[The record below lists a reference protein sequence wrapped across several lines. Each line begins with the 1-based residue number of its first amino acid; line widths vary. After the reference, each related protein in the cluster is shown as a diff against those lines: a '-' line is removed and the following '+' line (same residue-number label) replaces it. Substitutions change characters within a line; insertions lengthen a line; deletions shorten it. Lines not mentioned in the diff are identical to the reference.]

1 MRLADLRPYNA
12 AGAHASRLALAAN
25 LAGLLAAAA
34 LMASRAG
41 TGWAGMALAVAASLA
56 ILSSGACAAWLLA
69 AARGLELRAEQD
81 GEAASSRPG
90 QGLDRPKRWHR
101 RAVARAGWQQATAG
115 GSVACVALALA
126 MLACRTA
133 PVWTRSASQAAVGA
147 GALLAGAFVLLVYER
162 HLAQT
167 PASDQPEAPS
177 LAYLARV
184 PLAVAMICG
193 LGCVL
198 LYLGVS
204 AGAYAGRISGVLC
217 LAVSGEMVVRA
228 SMTLFV
234 PFPLLPDAR
243 LVTTSTVAR
252 ALVLRRPPTVTSAM
266 QTLFGIDLG
275 RSWALAFMRAA
286 LVPVLVVL
294 VLFGWGLS
302 GVEALGVDQR
312 AIYERFGKPVAVFGP
327 GLHVRLP
334 WPAGWLRPVELGVLH
349 DVPIVFDAS
358 EQGAVPVAPA
368 SSGLPDAEAD
378 PGDAADRLWD
388 ETHPSEGA
396 YIVASLSRGQQSF
409 ESVDIDLRVVYRVG
423 LSDAAALQA
432 AFAVSDPQRLV
443 QARTSRLLA
452 RYFAHHTLPGMLGT
466 DRAGFAGEIRTE
478 LQAGMD
484 AARSGLDIVAVVVE
498 AIHPPPGAASAY
510 HAVQAAQI
518 GAHTEIA
525 EQQGQAAKAEVDA
538 KRDATTLLNAA
549 AAKAH
554 ETLVDAQVRAIG
566 FGADR
571 TADARDHASFVLERR
586 LDKLAAGLAHRQ
598 LLIVDHRLQ
607 GPGGPTLDMRPPG
620 QGGIFLPPPTS
631 EPP

>member
-1 MRLADLRPYNA
+1 M
-12 AGAHASRLALAAN
+12 
-25 LAGLLAAAA
+25 
-34 LMASRAG
+34 
-41 TGWAGMALAVAASLA
+41 
-56 ILSSGACAAWLLA
+56 
-69 AARGLELRAEQD
+69 
-81 GEAASSRPG
+81 
-90 QGLDRPKRWHR
+90 
-101 RAVARAGWQQATAG
+101 
-115 GSVACVALALA
+115 
-126 MLACRTA
+126 
-133 PVWTRSASQAAVGA
+133 
-147 GALLAGAFVLLVYER
+147 LLAGAFVLLVYER
-162 HLAQT
+162 HLAQR
-167 PASDQPEAPS
+167 PAFDQPESPS

-193 LGCVL
+193 LGCLL
-198 LYLGVS
+198 LYLGVA
-204 AGAYAGRISGVLC
+204 AGAYAGRISGLLC
-217 LAVSGEMVVRA
+217 LAVSGEMAVRA
-228 SMTLFV
+228 SVTLFV
-234 PFPLLPDAR
+234 PFPPLSDAR
-243 LVTTSTVAR
+243 LVTASTVAR
-252 ALVLRRPPTVTSAM
+252 GLVLRRPPTVTAAM
-266 QTLFGIDLG
+266 QTMFGIDLG

-286 LVPVLVVL
+286 LVPVLAVL

-302 GVEALGVDQR
+302 GVEALGVNQR

-327 GLHVRLP
+327 GLHIRLP
-334 WPAGWLRPVELGVLH
+334 WPAGRLRPVELGVLH

-358 EQGAVPVAPA
+358 EHGLAAAPPPA
-368 SSGLPDAEAD
+368 GLPDAEAD
-378 PGDAADRLWD
+378 PGVAADRLWD

-452 RYFAHHTLPGMLGT
+452 RYFAHHTLPGMLGP

-484 AARSGLDIVAVVVE
+484 AARSGLDVVAVVVE

-510 HAVQAAQI
+510 HAVQAEQI
-518 GAHTEIA
+518 GAHTAIA

-538 KRDATTLLNAA
+538 RRDATTLLNAA
-549 AAKAH
+549 TAKAH

-607 GPGGPTLDMRPPG
+607 GPNGPTLDMRPPG